1 MKDDGGDSLGAS
13 GRNIASKRP
22 QRESATV
29 ASIHQREFLARATAV
44 FCLKRALAKTS
55 ELPVLPLVR
64 SPSAYFPQENPNV
77 VPAATTPTATV
88 TAQASPASQRGL
100 EGSGSLKSFAG
111 LEQASDTLQGDNGS
125 VAGSEGGI
133 TPRGDH
139 VDYSSATSGT
149 GGVSTTARGD
159 HVDYSSSLTS
169 PVSAAAASPRPG
181 MPTWESSAT
190 GVVARVGAGA
200 GIGAAA
206 RAGAGSKVDGDAD
219 AKAEKE
225 LEYDSG
231 LLPPAER
238 GISTLQRALSRK
250 EESIRRLDALA
261 PKAPVHSREGSED
274 SGGSHSRRSSA
285 ADPERHFSQLSADL
299 AVHSRRTS
307 AEIEQQLYHAKL
319 SETTAHV
326 LRLSAETAAAA
337 AAVSGKS
344 TTPKKRSQRP
354 TSSSRSMG
362 GGLDA
367 LPDQD
372 DVALDDEPSPG
383 QLFRGK
389 AFFKGGKSSGSLPPL
404 SPPSTAGMSSSYGDG
419 DYATPPP
426 AHPPQQPPRPG
437 WETAAKA
444 LGETVHGAELS
455 EDSWKLDQQGAAA
468 AVTAG
473 GGNNRHEGRPGM
485 PVKNEGGLGITAPSP
500 SVGRDPSLGVTS
512 PRASPPPASFTP
524 SPPSYADVIG
534 LEESGGK
541 ATDEA
546 ASGAAGGAV
555 GLAHGTGSCRSVRGG
570 IPPPLPP
577 RPGVACPSPNDD
589 VAVEARPTSAGDRKE
604 SSRTGDDVGALG
616 VAGERAS
623 QAVSAEQS
631 AGGKDSGGGG
641 GKGGGIIQVGENFAG
656 SAKSAAG
663 SDAVAATAVDGGGH
677 RTVTKDGGQGG
688 DGDDEVQEGWDEVAL
703 LGPQARDEVS
713 AITTAVA
720 AATAGTAPE
729 EKSTAPSLQNI
740 ATEACPNPSLDGAV
754 RRIAHLLEL
763 LESVGEM
770 EAWAKRVGGDG
781 HSACRRLVD
790 FAAAGGAGV
799 LLSPGG
805 VAVVASGFR
814 EERWAG
820 KQGPPAG
827 KLRAPLPAPV
837 HLRVGV
843 PRDDWKDQP
852 GDFQQ
857 LLTRPDSTREFFQN
871 LVDPRAEDSRPIGGG
886 GDACYLSA
894 STNGKDNASRGDTKL
909 TRLLSLCADLA
920 KAGSK
925 DDVAVTGLDENAYF
939 HGRGQGDEDGEE
951 DGCGSGQLAKMALAV
966 IYEIL
971 TGSCKGRVGGLR
983 LWGGMKDLVLSLMDT
998 VVHGV
1003 EGSYMMSTKAL
1014 LAANDPFLRGVEAE
1028 PDPEPEAELWVSP
1041 KARPATAAITS
1052 AATIAKSTVVPA
1064 LCSHPAKH
1072 EVQAA
1077 VLHILNEEGYPGG
1090 DQQLTRLCLR
1100 FCSDAF
1106 EVDHSDCLFYVNDV
1120 KVMVDVIVRELYNLP
1135 SSDPLRADYL
1145 LMLKSLLER
1154 SEWSTRGA
1162 RYREDD
1168 IERATGAN
1176 ITIATTTTIVTSGIA
1191 VPPN

>member
-1 MKDDGGDSLGAS
+1 M
-13 GRNIASKRP
+13 
-22 QRESATV
+22 
-29 ASIHQREFLARATAV
+29 
-44 FCLKRALAKTS
+44 
-55 ELPVLPLVR
+55 
-64 SPSAYFPQENPNV
+64 

-159 HVDYSSSLTS
+159 HVDYSSVTSGTGGVSPTGGGGGGGVGVGVGVSVGGGGVVEGVGGGNGVDAGGGDGDGGSLADDAPFNSATYSTEQSLTS

-250 EESIRRLDALA
+250 EESIRRLDAVKADTRARLAALKAQTEARRAARMAGAAAAKNAASAASAAAVDAADAATAASETATAASETATAAVSVSAKRIAAVKKLA
-261 PKAPVHSREGSED
+261 PKAPVQSREGSED

-500 SVGRDPSLGVTS
+500 SVGRDPSLGITS

-604 SSRTGDDVGALG
+604 SSRVRRSGSKSGEKSSGERRSKSKSGSIGGDKSSSDKRDVGSSRSSSRSSSKSSSRSRNGSHRSSSKTGDDVGAL
-616 VAGERAS
+616 AAAEERAS
-623 QAVSAEQS
+623 QAVSANQS
-631 AGGKDSGGGG
+631 AGGKDNGGGG
-641 GKGGGIIQVGENFAG
+641 GKGGGTIQVGEKFAG
-656 SAKSAAG
+656 SGKSAAG
-663 SDAVAATAVDGGGH
+663 SDAVAATGVDGGGH

-703 LGPQARDEVS
+703 LGPQARDEV
-713 AITTAVA
+713 
-720 AATAGTAPE
+720 
-729 EKSTAPSLQNI
+729 
-740 ATEACPNPSLDGAV
+740 C
-754 RRIAHLLEL
+754 
-763 LESVGEM
+763 
-770 EAWAKRVGGDG
+770 
-781 HSACRRLVD
+781 
-790 FAAAGGAGV
+790 
-799 LLSPGG
+799 
-805 VAVVASGFR
+805 GFR
-814 EERWAG
+814 
-820 KQGPPAG
+820 
-827 KLRAPLPAPV
+827 
-837 HLRVGV
+837 
-843 PRDDWKDQP
+843 
-852 GDFQQ
+852 
-857 LLTRPDSTREFFQN
+857 
-871 LVDPRAEDSRPIGGG
+871 
-886 GDACYLSA
+886 C
-894 STNGKDNASRGDTKL
+894 
-909 TRLLSLCADLA
+909 
-920 KAGSK
+920 
-925 DDVAVTGLDENAYF
+925 
-939 HGRGQGDEDGEE
+939 
-951 DGCGSGQLAKMALAV
+951 
-966 IYEIL
+966 
-971 TGSCKGRVGGLR
+971 SC
-983 LWGGMKDLVLSLMDT
+983 WC
-998 VVHGV
+998 
-1003 EGSYMMSTKAL
+1003 
-1014 LAANDPFLRGVEAE
+1014 P
-1028 PDPEPEAELWVSP
+1028 
-1041 KARPATAAITS
+1041 
-1052 AATIAKSTVVPA
+1052 
-1064 LCSHPAKH
+1064 
-1072 EVQAA
+1072 
-1077 VLHILNEEGYPGG
+1077 
-1090 DQQLTRLCLR
+1090 
-1100 FCSDAF
+1100 
-1106 EVDHSDCLFYVNDV
+1106 
-1120 KVMVDVIVRELYNLP
+1120 MV
-1135 SSDPLRADYL
+1135 
-1145 LMLKSLLER
+1145 
-1154 SEWSTRGA
+1154 
-1162 RYREDD
+1162 
-1168 IERATGAN
+1168 
-1176 ITIATTTTIVTSGIA
+1176 
-1191 VPPN
+1191 